1 MHCSGGR
8 NVLNTALTI
17 LVAWLPV
24 GWAQIHQDG
33 TLSGCGDD
41 CGFLWSPGF
50 FVVVGAIIMIAPLA
64 IYGIIAV
71 ISDCIKKCRHQQPD
85 TSQPE
90 HPTRNSL
97 RTELGSPGRDSVEL
111 VEPDKEVARRF

>member
-1 MHCSGGR
+1 MHYSGGK

-17 LVAWLPV
+17 LFAWLPV

-41 CGFLWSPGF
+41 CALIAGSMIGL
-50 FVVVGAIIMIAPLA
+50 VVVGGA
-64 IYGIIAV
+64 IYGIGAV
-71 ISDCIKKCRHQQPD
+71 IGDCIKKCRHQQPD

-97 RTELGSPGRDSVEL
+97 RTQLGSPGRDSVEL